1 MLRLT
6 WVQPEDLLGHELR
19 QARLD
24 GREPSRIEARWRAAG
39 GLEPPDRAGASPNR
53 ASRYLRLLAEDL
65 LDELADLPSKLAED
79 EPTDLTK
86 IKALCPAWPPR
97 MSAPAPP
104 PPPPPTGRRRAGHKR
119 RGAPTPGNIDP

>member
-6 WVQPEDLLGHELR
+6 WVQPEDLLGHELH

-39 GLEPPDRAGASPNR
+39 GLDAPERAGASPDR

-65 LDELADLPSKLAED
+65 LDELADLPG
-79 EPTDLTK
+79 
-86 IKALCPAWPPR
+86 R
-97 MSAPAPP
+97 SASSPW
-104 PPPPPTGRRRAGHKR
+104 RRR
-119 RGAPTPGNIDP
+119 